1 MRVTSGAEIA
11 LRVAFAGV
19 LAGGA
24 TAAYVGCFCGG
35 CGCGDNL
42 PPPQTFDVKFTTTCP
57 ADSGLEADAGDAA
70 PDAADDASDGA
81 SDDASTDA
89 SAEDAAAEAGEI
101 EAGPPCFASCAEA
114 CSALQP
120 AGMTGEGVCDF
131 ADAGPNG
138 VMTAH
143 CESKIFCGGRKFDG
157 LEAAPATTT
166 LARMAW
172 LEAASVH
179 AFRRLARELAA
190 HGAPR
195 DLALAARACARDEIR
210 HARLMTKLATSRGAI
225 VPPVSAAPAPVR
237 DLESIAR
244 ENAVEGCV
252 GETFGALQA
261 EWRAA
266 HEPDAEIAEAMRAI
280 APDELR
286 HAALGW
292 TIAAWIDGKLDDAA
306 RARVAA
312 ARAEAAR
319 TLVRDLERPDERALA
334 LGLSRHLWAA

>member
-11 LRVAFAGV
+11 LRIAFASV

-42 PPPQTFDVKFTTTCP
+42 PPPQTFEVTFTTTCP
-57 ADSGLEADAGDAA
+57 ADSGLEADAGD
-70 PDAADDASDGA
+70 DASN
-81 SDDASTDA
+81 DA
-89 SAEDAAAEAGEI
+89 SAEAGQI
-101 EAGPPCFASCAEA
+101 EAGPPCFASCSEA

-131 ADAGPNG
+131 SDAGPNG
-138 VMTAH
+138 LVTAH
-143 CESKIFCGGRKFDG
+143 CESRIFCGGRKFDG
-157 LEAAPATTT
+157 LDAPPATTT

-195 DLALAARACARDEIR
+195 ELVVAARACARDEIR
-210 HARLMTKLATSRGAI
+210 HARAMSKLATSRGAT
-225 VPPVSAAPAPVR
+225 VPPVSAPPAPLR

-266 HEPDAEIAEAMRAI
+266 HESDVEVAEAMRAI

-312 ARAEAAR
+312 ARTEAAR
-319 TLVRDLERPDERALA
+319 TLVCDLERPDERTLA
-334 LGLSRHLWAA
+334 LGLCRELWAA